1 MEVKIGVVYTGKEI
15 VLDVDGD
22 PEDVISQFD
31 RALSESRPVL
41 WITESKGRR
50 VGVPLDKLAYV
61 EVAPGD
67 DSKRVGFGV
76 G

>member
-15 VLDVDGD
+15 ILDVDGD
-22 PEDVISQFD
+22 PEDVVSAFD
-31 RALSESRPVL
+31 KALSESQPVL

-61 EVAPGD
+61 EVAAAD
-67 DSKRVGFGV
+67 EVKRVGFGV